1 MRLIRGLGKVL
12 WFELLW
18 KVLILVL
25 VNPLFQDVYQTYV
38 ASVGVSFNSGILST
52 FLSLKGAA
60 LFAVLFLAAAG
71 LIFFELAVVL
81 HILERCRRGETVSLS
96 RVMGRAAW
104 GLGTLGGWGLIPAA
118 LYYVLLL
125 PLVQVGYSNSMV
137 PSITIPWFIF
147 GELQKSAIGQ
157 VGMVAIFVALYGLF
171 LLLLFVPVAMALEG
185 ERFFPAVRRS
195 LRWWRRLGWRAWL
208 ALTAMLGAWVWA
220 ATEIARY
227 WRRNV
232 LENTD
237 FDRYFLKY
245 LLYSEAFRKDLLYW
259 LVMAVLVTAAMAAF
273 LYAALSLLTA
283 RGLLQPVLEPRWGE
297 DARTVLAILSRHV
310 QAFREAWRRRMAKR
324 GWRVAAV
331 LICLALAGYLAAGCV
346 RPPTLH
352 TPVVIGHRG
361 CLYEVENTLPAIEAA
376 AGYGADYAEIDVQL
390 SADGVPVVLHDG
402 NLWRLAGQNLNVSEL
417 TADQLTALEL
427 PATGAATRAGR
438 IPTLEELLAR
448 VANDPA
454 HIGLLVEVKP
464 TADNA
469 AVLTGAILELV
480 ERYGVGDRLMFM
492 SQDLTSVNTL
502 QAAHPE
508 WWVGYCAYGS
518 TGDLDEGIWK
528 YDVDFLAVEE
538 SMVSNRLART
548 ARSQGLPLYVW
559 SVYDSDKMLQYLQM
573 GVVGLITDFPDIARD
588 VVDGYRAGDTAP
600 YRAQTPGGAA

>member
-38 ASVGVSFNSGILST
+38 ASVGVSFNSGVLST

-227 WRRNV
+227 WRRNL

-273 LYAALSLLTA
+273 LYAALSLLTS

-310 QAFREAWRRRMAKR
+310 QAFREAWRRRMAKK

-331 LICLALAGYLAAGCV
+331 LICVALAGYLAAGCV

-352 TPVVIGHRG
+352 TPW
-361 CLYEVENTLPAIEAA
+361 
-376 AGYGADYAEIDVQL
+376 
-390 SADGVPVVLHDG
+390 S
-402 NLWRLAGQNLNVSEL
+402 S
-417 TADQLTALEL
+417 
-427 PATGAATRAGR
+427 ATGAASTPWRTPWRPWSWRGSWGRTTRR
-438 IPTLEELLAR
+438 STCSSPPTGCR
-448 VANDPA
+448 
-454 HIGLLVEVKP
+454 
-464 TADNA
+464 
-469 AVLTGAILELV
+469 
-480 ERYGVGDRLMFM
+480 
-492 SQDLTSVNTL
+492 
-502 QAAHPE
+502 
-508 WWVGYCAYGS
+508 W
-518 TGDLDEGIWK
+518 
-528 YDVDFLAVEE
+528 
-538 SMVSNRLART
+538 
-548 ARSQGLPLYVW
+548 
-559 SVYDSDKMLQYLQM
+559 
-573 GVVGLITDFPDIARD
+573 
-588 VVDGYRAGDTAP
+588 
-600 YRAQTPGGAA
+600 